1 MSVDGDFFRYQDGQL
16 LPVGETLSE
25 HLSVADSFLV
35 SNGMTRRLDLHFER
49 FQHSVL
55 KLRPGQSDFDDFFSL
70 VVELL
75 PRVGDWFPR
84 LEFRDDCEVGC
95 FFLRV
100 RPAPKLVET
109 LTLWTNPEPDPRQDP
124 SIKGPDLSLCQQLRR
139 AANLH
144 GADEAVLLDSS
155 GFIAD
160 GALSAI
166 VWWDGDVLCAPDET
180 TRWLPSIT
188 RKIVLEMAEQA
199 GYKTVEL
206 AARPV
211 DLAGKE
217 VWSLSAL
224 QGIRGVT
231 QWGELDVAAPKR
243 LSAFRKRLSLLA
255 TPIQS

>member
-16 LPVGETLSE
+16 LPVDETLSE

-35 SNGMTRRLDLHFER
+35 SNGMARRIDLHFER
-49 FQHSVL
+49 FQRSVL
-55 KLRPGQSDFDDFFSL
+55 KFRPEQSDFDDFFSRSTA
-70 VVELL
+70 LL
-75 PRVGDWFPR
+75 PKSGDWFPR
-84 LEFRDDCEVGC
+84 LEFRDDCEIGC
-95 FFLRV
+95 LFLRI

-109 LTLWTNPEPDPRQDP
+109 LTLWTNPDPDPRHNP

-155 GFIAD
+155 GYVAD

-166 VWWDGDVLCAPDET
+166 VWWDGEMLCAPDET
-180 TRWLPSIT
+180 TRWLPSVT
-188 RKIVLEMAEQA
+188 RKIVFEMAEQA
-199 GYKTVEL
+199 GYETAEL
-206 AARPV
+206 AVRPA

-231 QWGELDVAAPKR
+231 QWGEIEIAAPKR
-243 LSAFRKRLSLLA
+243 LSAFRKRLSFLA
-255 TPIQS
+255 TPIQP